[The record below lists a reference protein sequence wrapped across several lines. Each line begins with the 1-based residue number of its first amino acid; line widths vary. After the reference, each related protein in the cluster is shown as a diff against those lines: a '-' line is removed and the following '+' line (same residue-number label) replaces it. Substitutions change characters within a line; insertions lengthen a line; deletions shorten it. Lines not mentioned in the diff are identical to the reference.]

1 MTEFESYIN
10 TDTITYYDPETY
22 KEWVKVVKKTV
33 YKNAAVMPQFNQCGA
48 NVTSDDCVLK
58 YLADHIKYPES
69 ARKANIEGTVITK
82 IYINQNGE
90 VESGITIKSLTQ
102 DCDFEVTSVLR
113 NMPKWSPGL
122 IDGKPVTVEY
132 IVPVKFKLSN

>member
-1 MTEFESYIN
+1 
-10 TDTITYYDPETY
+10 
-22 KEWVKVVKKTV
+22 
-33 YKNAAVMPQFNQCGA
+33 
-48 NVTSDDCVLK
+48 LK
-58 YLADHIKYPES
+58 DLADHIKYPES

-132 IVPVKFKLSN
+132 TVPVKFKLSN